1 MIHGRFPEHET
12 FLSQPEA
19 WSDSARPRAAQ
30 TASLETMDDAG
41 ENKSVTTQ
49 GISAAHTAP

>member
-30 TASLETMDDAG
+30 TACLETMDDAG

-49 GISAAHTAP
+49 GISAAHMAP

>member
-1 MIHGRFPEHET
+1 MVCGRFPEHET
-12 FLSQPEA
+12 FLLQPEA
-19 WSDSARPRAAQ
+19 RSDSARPRAAQ
-30 TASLETMDDAG
+30 TMDDAA